1 MNTEG
6 LLESENSFYALAST
20 MGNAVLVETLKLA
33 AYYVCHSNGTQFKSR
48 VWNQQTM
55 KEAKGCYIFIQ
66 GTGLQGLIDRF
77 GLAYEADLVVSNFNY
92 CVRHSV

>member
-1 MNTEG
+1 MNTEEPFG
-6 LLESENSFYALAST
+6 SENSFYALAST
-20 MGNAVLVETLKLA
+20 MGNSVLVETIKMA
-33 AYYVCHSNGTQFKSR
+33 AYYVGHSNGTHFRSR

-77 GLAYEADLVVSNFNY
+77 GLAYDAENIVSNFNY
-92 CVRHSV
+92 CVRHSA